1 MAIVSDELSP
11 AIQRAAA
18 QFDAKYADTDDPW
31 RYRTSWYES
40 RKRAMT
46 LAALP
51 RSRYGRAF
59 EPGCANGEL
68 SAALATRC
76 DHLLCADFAANA
88 VAIASR
94 RLAEFEHVEVQR
106 MAVPQQWPGGSFD
119 LIVISEFAYYLKKSQ
134 CRTLAQQTC
143 ASLDANDGAIVCCH
157 WRHGAHDCCLDA
169 DSVDQLFSQAAR
181 ANALHLATRV
191 QDADFLLSV
200 WTTHSAGVAER
211 EPIYSAT
218 G

>member
-1 MAIVSDELSP
+1 MSDHLSP
-11 AIQRAAA
+11 SIRRAAA
-18 QFDAKYADTDDPW
+18 EFDAKFAATDDPW
-31 RYRTSWYES
+31 RYRSSWYES
-40 RKRAMT
+40 RKRAIT

-76 DHLLCADFAANA
+76 ERLLCVDFAANA
-88 VAIASR
+88 VAIAAR

-106 MAVPQQWPGGSFD
+106 MAVPQEWPGGSFE

-134 CRTLAQQTC
+134 CRRLAHQAC
-143 ASLDANDGAIVCCH
+143 ASLDANHGAIVCCH
-157 WRHGAHDCCLDA
+157 WRHGAHDCHLDA
-169 DSVDQLFSQAAR
+169 DSVDQAFSKAAR

-191 QDADFLLSV
+191 KDADFLLSV
-200 WTTHSAGVAER
+200 WTTHAAGVAER
-211 EPIYSAT
+211 ERVDSANS
-218 G
+218 